1 MKGVDWSKTRKV
13 LEAVTVC
20 LGITIIANK
29 GYYGALM
36 LYSNYDDC

>member
-13 LEAVTVC
+13 LEAVTEC

-29 GYYGALM
+29 GYYRAFM
-36 LYSNYDDC
+36 HYSYYDDC

>member
-13 LEAVTVC
+13 LEVIIVC

-29 GYYGALM
+29 GYYGAFM
-36 LYSNYDDC
+36 HYSDYDDC

>member
-29 GYYGALM
+29 GYYGALVR
-36 LYSNYDDC
+36 YSNYDDC